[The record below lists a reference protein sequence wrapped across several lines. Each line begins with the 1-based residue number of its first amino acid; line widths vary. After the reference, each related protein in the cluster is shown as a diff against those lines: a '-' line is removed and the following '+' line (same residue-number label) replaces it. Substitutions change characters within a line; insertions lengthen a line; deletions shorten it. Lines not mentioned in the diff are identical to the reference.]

1 MSIKETDN
9 KNKLEPNYEDDI
21 EELLLNQLM
30 ENDKIIVQIQDDCA
44 LKLKCMEEKYS
55 TQIHNLEVD
64 LQNYQE
70 ILLQNDQHKKFLQ
83 GEMNNYDKTNQ
94 EMKEEIE
101 VLRDL
106 LRQAEIIE
114 KSNKNTMNKLNIDIK
129 EYLGT
134 IEKLNKKIAD
144 LEKNNLLVL
153 QKNESLIQTNL
164 DNKSTLEETEKE
176 LKFIK
181 KEYKIIKNEMESYL
195 EENINLKKEYDNFKN
210 EFTNF
215 RNQYKDNIDK
225 QINNLEFDNR
235 KLKKMIEIKKVVS
248 NRRTSVNTNT
258 SSRKLKAETLGLQ
271 ENTIKEESNLKLMNL
286 TLFLI

>member
-9 KNKLEPNYEDDI
+9 KNKLEANYEDDI

-164 DNKSTLEETEKE
+164 DNKST
-176 LKFIK
+176 
-181 KEYKIIKNEMESYL
+181 
-195 EENINLKKEYDNFKN
+195 
-210 EFTNF
+210 
-215 RNQYKDNIDK
+215 Q
-225 QINNLEFDNR
+225 
-235 KLKKMIEIKKVVS
+235 
-248 NRRTSVNTNT
+248 
-258 SSRKLKAETLGLQ
+258 
-271 ENTIKEESNLKLMNL
+271 
-286 TLFLI
+286 LF